1 MLNPFLKL
9 PTNRAAN
16 PCVHSTGYV
25 PVAEITRV
33 SPVVLQRYHP
43 GVGYGISLLTA
54 AGEPLAAFQHRR
66 VREVPPSGVMGALRV
81 STALDPTLYEWAC
94 QLLRAMEWTGLAM
107 VEFKVDHLLTATQ
120 GEDDGVVVSR

>member
-94 QLLRAMEWTGLAM
+94 QLLRAMEWTGGR
-107 VEFKVDHLLTATQ
+107 Q
-120 GEDDGVVVSR
+120 SRPGGVIWMSLRHAEGGRMTVRT